1 MREEPRICKLA
12 HPVIRIEVTVIVVY
26 RVSWSRICT
35 HINCSNSAVDEARV
49 VTPRTKYAN
58 GPVGVVT
65 PDVIHCRVAFESG
78 PKDFLHEI
86 LSNAMQLWGGRDIR
100 VRTRHSNIDIQIGNN
115 RLLDPWQVL
124 LHPFCRSDQAIF
136 FSIPAC
142 KHDGTLRLPALCK
155 QFAEHTTEFD
165 NDGCS
170 TVGVR
175 STTND
180 PGISMVANDDSLV
193 GACAVDDADGVP
205 DVYANK
211 LGTITSCLW
220 PAHNSPVYASSIW
233 FVRCSVT
240 PGAGPVEYVAFNA
253 PTQLVLFTAEP
264 FVP

>member
-1 MREEPRICKLA
+1 MCQEPRICKLA
-12 HPVIRIEVTVIVVY
+12 HPVIRIEVTVIVVD

-58 GPVGVVT
+58 GPVGIVA
-65 PDVIHCRVAFESG
+65 PDVIHRRIAFESG

-86 LSNAMQLWGGRDIR
+86 LSNAVQLRSGRDIR

-142 KHDGTLRLPALCK
+142 KHDGTLRLPALRK

-170 TVGVR
+170 TIRVCSATYNPCIAVIADNDGFVR
-175 STTND
+175 ARPVN
-180 PGISMVANDDSLV
+180 
-193 GACAVDDADGVP
+193 DADCVP
-205 DVYANK
+205 DVYTNG
-211 LGTITSCLW
+211 LVTTSGCLW
-220 PAHNSPVYASSIW
+220 HYDHLPVYASSIW

>member
-1 MREEPRICKLA
+1 MCQEPRICKLA
-12 HPVIRIEVTVIVVY
+12 HPVIRIEVTVIVVD
-26 RVSWSRICT
+26 RVSWSRIRT
-35 HINCSNSAVDEARV
+35 HIDRSNSAVDEARV

-58 GPVGVVT
+58 GSVGIVA
-65 PDVIHCRVAFESG
+65 PDVIHRRITLEG
-78 PKDFLHEI
+78 WPEDFLHEI

-142 KHDGTLRLPALCK
+142 KHDGTLRLPALRK

-170 TVGVR
+170 TVGVC

-180 PGISMVANDDSLV
+180 PGISMVANDDSFV
-193 GACAVDDADGVP
+193 GARAVDDADGVP

-211 LGTITSCLW
+211 LGTTTRRLW
-220 PAHNSPVYASSIW
+220 PAQHSPVYASSIW

-240 PGAGPVEYVAFNA
+240 PGAGPVEYVAFSA
-253 PTQLVLFTAEP
+253 PTQFVRFTAEP